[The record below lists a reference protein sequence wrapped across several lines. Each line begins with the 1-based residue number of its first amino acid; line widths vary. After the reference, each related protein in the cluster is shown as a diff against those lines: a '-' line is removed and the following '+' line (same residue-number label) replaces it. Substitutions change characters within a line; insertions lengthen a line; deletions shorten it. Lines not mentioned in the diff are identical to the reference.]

1 FFLPLAF
8 TIAVGAIL
16 ILPFAVIA
24 AEAVRDSDSV
34 AHWLLQA
41 THKGVPPPDWLAVV
55 PGVGRWLVMWWDH
68 NLADPHGAAA
78 LLGRIDAG
86 AVAGWAAWMAGRIL
100 SWAMFILVTLLA
112 LFISL
117 RDGDRGA
124 AAACQLALRLYG
136 AFGERFVTRLAE
148 AIRGTVN
155 GTIFIAFS

>member
-1 FFLPLAF
+1 MTSESGPSKTAMRVLALVLVLAGLWIARAFLLQIAFAVILAVAIWPLYRRLRRRAVRPERKFFLPLAF

-78 LLGRIDAG
+78 LLGR
-86 AVAGWAAWMAGRIL
+86 
-100 SWAMFILVTLLA
+100 T
-112 LFISL
+112 
-117 RDGDRGA
+117 
-124 AAACQLALRLYG
+124 
-136 AFGERFVTRLAE
+136 E
-148 AIRGTVN
+148 
-155 GTIFIAFS
+155 